1 MPSAL
6 HWLTDPYAAQ
16 FMQRALLASLL
27 VGAVAPLVGVWI
39 VLRRLAYLGDAMSHA
54 TVGGV
59 AVAYLAGFSITL
71 GAIAA
76 GLTMAGLMALLAAH
90 PRLREDAVIGIV
102 EVALFATGVLIISSS
117 DGVGVD
123 LTHFLFGSITTV
135 TDQDLLLN
143 AALAII
149 ALIALVALFGDLR
162 AATFDPV
169 HAQLA
174 GVPVGAIRV
183 ALLALLAVSVVLALQ
198 TVGLLMSVA
207 LFIVPAAAA
216 RLWTRTAEAMS
227 TLAAALGLLSTTVGL
242 TLAYH
247 LATAPGATVALV
259 AVALLVLSFLA
270 TLPRRGTPPAGHADD
285 LAAGPTARSDE
296 VLVARDVA
304 S

>member
-1 MPSAL
+1 MASAL
-6 HWLTDPYAAQ
+6 HWLTDPYASQ

-27 VGAVAPLVGVWI
+27 VGAIAPLVGVWI
-39 VLRRLAYLGDAMSHA
+39 VLRRMAYLGDAMSHA

-59 AVAYLAGFSITL
+59 AVAYLAGISITI

-76 GLTMAGLMALLAAH
+76 GLAMAGLMAVLAAH

-102 EVALFATGVLIISSS
+102 EVALFAAGVLIITSN
-117 DGVGVD
+117 DDLGVD
-123 LTHFLFGSITTV
+123 LPHFLFGSITTV
-135 TDQDLLLN
+135 TGHDLALN
-143 AALAII
+143 AILATLALGV
-149 ALIALVALFGDLR
+149 LIALFADLR

-174 GVPVGAIRV
+174 GVPVSAVRV

-216 RLWTRTAEAMS
+216 RLWTRTTEAMS
-227 TLAAALGLLSTTVGL
+227 ALAAVFGVLCTTFGL

-247 LATAPGATVALV
+247 LATAPGATVSLV
-259 AVALLVLSFLA
+259 AVGLLAVSFLA
-270 TLPRRGTPPAGHADD
+270 TLPRRAAAPIAHATE
-285 LAAGPTARSDE
+285 LPVRES
-296 VLVARDVA
+296 
-304 S
+304 